1 MQQAVVPDEEVSVA
15 PLSTARL
22 ADQAYEQLREMI
34 VSGRFAM
41 GTRLIEVQLAKNF
54 GISRAPV
61 REAMRRLVEDG
72 LVDERPRVG
81 YTVAEFDAAAVID
94 LYNVRLSLEA
104 TSIRLATRRGMAT
117 APLRDLIDRMAAAAR
132 AGEQA
137 RVSRYELDF
146 HAEICRASGNALIA
160 HLFHTLEGRL
170 LMAIA
175 LDNEGQA
182 DLQAIATEHTP
193 LIAAIESG
201 DEQAA
206 AATMTGHI
214 LSTVKPLILR
224 LGGDPGQLL
233 VPLDHSEPA

>member
-1 MQQAVVPDEEVSVA
+1 MQQAVVSEDEASVA

-41 GTRLIEVQLAKNF
+41 GTRLVEVQLAKNF

-81 YTVAEFDAAAVID
+81 YTVTEFDAAAVID

-104 TSIRLATRRGMAT
+104 TSIRLATRRGMDT
-117 APLRDLIDRMAAAAR
+117 AVLQDLVTRMAQAAAA
-132 AGEQA
+132 GDQP

-146 HAEICRASGNALIA
+146 HAQICRQSGNELIG
-160 HLFHTLEGRL
+160 HIFHTLEGRL

-175 LDNEGQA
+175 LDNEGQT
-182 DLQAIATEHTP
+182 DLHAIATEHEP
-193 LIAAIESG
+193 LIAAIASG
-201 DEQAA
+201 DELAA
-206 AATMTGHI
+206 ARAMTAHI

-233 VPLDHSEPA
+233 IPLDHMDPA